1 MANIKKRVVFIIPQ
15 EMLLEP
21 ILYTINQQY
30 DVKVGIYMSD
40 ITDNEG
46 VLKLE
51 IEGEEK
57 QIEDGLTW
65 AMSKGIRV
73 ETAN

>member
-46 VLKLE
+46 ILKLE